1 MLFGKRVATPQ
12 VCLKVMPDAGTTI
25 KFEPC
30 LARKFAVFFTPAFT
44 QSHTSTMDLFRR
56 ASAILGQQCL
66 VQELDT
72 AENAHALGT
81 AAMVVDSLPS
91 FSDLVRRLARVQRDR
106 ANGGS
111 YR

>member
-1 MLFGKRVATPQ
+1 MFGS
-12 VCLKVMPDAGTTI
+12 KVR
-25 KFEPC
+25 C
-30 LARKFAVFFTPAFT
+30 VFTPAFT
-44 QSHTSTMDLFRR
+44 QNHTSSMDLFRR

-72 AENAHALGT
+72 AENAHALGK